1 MKQLVSVKLVQFFLF
16 EQNEI
21 PAAKIMGIFGPNGS
35 GKSSAIDAIQIA
47 MFGGNQNLTALNAQ
61 ADDTSGKRTIR
72 EYCLGQC
79 GGPEERARDVANTYI
94 TLTFRDTDTLVPI
107 TVGVCIHASVDKDG
121 HEVLGRYV
129 VPGLELSLGDHLEDI
144 DGKPSPRDW
153 KSFRESLIRRSGQE
167 PDEILFPDQSENFIR
182 AHLLALRGKNG
193 VPNVRNFLRAFR
205 FALRLHIGN
214 SVDGLVRHEILEA
227 KATET
232 KKFKENVRSFKEQVD
247 LIAMVKRKIEGGQA
261 IVDQLGKAQQEASR
275 HATWNATQEACLHE
289 MAFDRF
295 ESANAVKVT
304 AEEQQIVANSQYE
317 VALRTLS
324 DTREQTEHLRM
335 QRDAHVAHQSLGAL
349 RASIEEARLRVAGF
363 EREVNGFL
371 HQADAVLARCA
382 AQDDFK
388 IHHDAIAT
396 SRTLLPGSMQTAL
409 TISAPELANAYGI
422 VRKLSGNIGGE
433 AMRIAIGVNH
443 TLTSKQS
450 ELATLKDELEQVNS
464 GGPGISGDVKRLYM
478 ALRERGMHPEPVG
491 QLVRV
496 TDIAWQPVIE
506 AMLGNHRDA
515 LLIPPGEEKDSF
527 ECYQSLQGLYGV
539 KMGMASRQHTGSSP
553 KAGSIAELISGDDP
567 AAVAYVRGKFTDFL
581 QASTST
587 EALACP
593 RALTIDG
600 MRVSGGDLDRLRPV
614 PDSEFRLG
622 RSKAERRSELANAVT
637 ALQGEVDALARQY
650 ESLDAL
656 VKDLSWLGKASTWE
670 QLSAAITQARRAGQD
685 KALNEERMANTSDA
699 QYLRLNS
706 DLDTANSKIRQ
717 LDASLSLLHTNLIN
731 ANGKAVEAAQLAQA
745 AHLAHEAA
753 TAALQAAR
761 SASDYDPEQSTLF
774 WDQCLEQFGD
784 DYTAMLVYANE
795 QAKQANRRFENAKSR
810 GMSLLGVFLTD
821 HREQAGIDVQENW
834 QEACRW
840 AFDLVTRLRD
850 IELIEHEERAEE
862 AYRVAQ
868 DAFTTDVAVRLNE
881 QIAEM
886 EKKRDSLN
894 AALLACPAFSNNER
908 YEFVI
913 TAIPTLLPLLNFV
926 RDAADGILFSANA
939 PMPEQFRE
947 LLGDIVADGNRGTA
961 NPLEDYREFF
971 TFDIAI
977 YREDPVTLSRRR
989 IGYLSSR
996 LGKGSGGE
1004 HRAPLYVIAGAAL
1017 SSAYKLDSKS
1027 RDGIG
1032 LIMLDEAFHRM
1043 DPTNIIATMRYYEDL
1058 GLQVVLAGPGEHLAT
1073 LTAFLHRY
1081 YMLVKGVSSNVI
1093 ELDPHEVP
1101 EETRTLYRSDL
1112 PEFNPELIEQEI
1124 RRIEISAK
1132 AA

>member
-16 EQNEI
+16 EQIEVASAMI
-21 PAAKIMGIFGPNGS
+21 TGLFGPNGS

-61 ADDTSGKRTIR
+61 ADDKSGKRTIR
-72 EYCLGQC
+72 EYCLGQW
-79 GGPEERARDVANTYI
+79 GGAEERARDVANTYI

-107 TVGVCIHASVDKDG
+107 TVGVCIHANVDKDG

-129 VPGLELSLGDHLEDI
+129 VPGIELSLGDHLEDI

-205 FALRLHIGN
+205 FALRLNIEN

-247 LIAMVKRKIEGGQA
+247 LIATVKRKIEGGQA
-261 IVDQLGKAQQEASR
+261 IIDQLGKAELEASR
-275 HATWNATQEACLHE
+275 HATWNATQKAGLHE
-289 MAFDRF
+289 LAFDRL
-295 ESANAVKVT
+295 ETANAEKMA
-304 AEEQQIVANSQYE
+304 AEEQQIAASSLYQTTQ
-317 VALRTLS
+317 RTLS
-324 DTREQTEHLRM
+324 ETREQTEHLRR
-335 QRDAHVAHQSLGAL
+335 QRDAHSAHQTLGAL
-349 RASIEEARLRVAGF
+349 RASIEEARSRAASF
-363 EREVNGFL
+363 ERDVNGFF
-371 HQADAVLARCA
+371 HQADAILARCKPV
-382 AQDDFK
+382 DDFK
-388 IHHDAIAT
+388 AHQNAIAT
-396 SRTLLPGSMQTAL
+396 CRTLLPNSLQSAL
-409 TISAPELANAYGI
+409 AASVPELAHACDT
-422 VRKLSGNIGGE
+422 VRKLSANIGGE

-443 TLTSKQS
+443 TLTRKQS

-464 GGPGISGDVKRLYM
+464 GGPGLSGDVKRLYT
-478 ALRERGMHPEPVG
+478 ALRERGMHPAPVG

-496 TDIAWQPVIE
+496 TDKAWQPVIE
-506 AMLGNHRDA
+506 AMLGSNRDA
-515 LLIPPGEEKDSF
+515 LLIPPGEEKGSF

-539 KMGMASRQHTGSSP
+539 KMGMASRQHVGPPP
-553 KAGSIAELISGDDP
+553 KTGSIAELIIGDDQ
-567 AAVAYVRGKFTDFL
+567 AAVAYVRAKFAEFVR
-581 QASTST
+581 ANTST
-587 EALACP
+587 EALACQ

-600 MRVSGGDLDRLRPV
+600 MRVSGGDVDRLRPI
-614 PDSEFRLG
+614 SALEFRLG
-622 RSKAERRSELANAVT
+622 RSKAERRAELASAVAT
-637 ALQGEVDALARQY
+637 LQREVDALTRQY
-650 ESLDAL
+650 DILDAL
-656 VKDLSWLGKASTWE
+656 VKDLSWLGQAGTWE
-670 QLSAAITQARRAGQD
+670 QLSGAISQAQRASQD
-685 KALNEERMANTSDA
+685 KALHEERMANTSDA
-699 QYLRLNS
+699 QYLQLNADFDAAIS
-706 DLDTANSKIRQ
+706 QITQ
-717 LDASLSLLHTNLIN
+717 LEALLQSQHTDFIN
-731 ANGKAVEAAQLAQA
+731 TNGKAIESAQESKA
-745 AHLAHEAA
+745 AHIAHEAA
-753 TAALQAAR
+753 KVALDAAR
-761 SASDYDPEQSTLF
+761 SAFGYDVEQFTLY
-774 WDQCLEQFGD
+774 WDQCLEQYGD
-784 DYTAMLVYANE
+784 NYTGMHDYAHE
-795 QAKQANRRFENAKSR
+795 QAKQAYKRFENAKSR

-821 HREQAGIDVQENW
+821 HREQAGIEVQENW
-834 QEACRW
+834 QQACSW
-840 AFDLVTRLRD
+840 ALDLVTRLRD

-868 DAFTTDVAVRLNE
+868 DAFTTDIAVRLNE
-881 QIAEM
+881 QIEEM
-886 EKKRDSLN
+886 EKKKDSLN
-894 AALLACPAFSNNER
+894 AALLACPAFSNSER
-908 YEFVI
+908 YEFVV
-913 TAIPTLLPLLNFV
+913 TPVPALSPLLKFV
-926 RDAADGILFSANA
+926 RDAADGILFNANA

-947 LLGDIVADGNRGTA
+947 LLGEIVTDGKRGAA

-977 YREDPVTLSRRR
+977 YREDPLTLSRRR
-989 IGYLSSR
+989 IGYLSAR

-1017 SSAYKLDSKS
+1017 SSAYKLDAKS

-1058 GLQVVLAGPGEHLAT
+1058 GLQVLLAGPGEHLAT

-1101 EETRTLYRSDL
+1101 AETRTLYRSDL
-1112 PEFNPELIEQEI
+1112 PEFNPELIEQEM
-1124 RRIEISAK
+1124 RRIETSAK

>member
-16 EQNEI
+16 EQIEI
-21 PAAKIMGIFGPNGS
+21 TAAMIMGLFGPNGS

-47 MFGGNQNLTALNAQ
+47 MFGANQNLTALNAQ

-79 GGPEERARDVANTYI
+79 GGPEERARDVANSYI
-94 TLTFRDTDTLVPI
+94 TLTFRDTDTLIPI
-107 TVGVCIHASVDKDG
+107 TVGVCIHASVDKEG

-129 VPGLELSLGDHLEDI
+129 VPGIELSLGDHLEDV

-167 PDEILFPDQSENFIR
+167 PDDILFPDQSENFIR

-247 LIAMVKRKIEGGQA
+247 LIVMVKRKIEGGQA

-289 MAFDRF
+289 LAFDRL
-295 ESANAVKVT
+295 ETANTAKAT
-304 AEEQQIVANSQYE
+304 AEERQIAAKSQYE
-317 VALRTLS
+317 AIQRTLLE
-324 DTREQTEHLRM
+324 TREQAEYQRR
-335 QRDAHVAHQSLGAL
+335 QRDTHVAHQSLGAL
-349 RASIEEARLRVAGF
+349 RASIEEARSRAASF
-363 EREVNGFL
+363 ERDVNGFF
-371 HQADAVLARCA
+371 HQADAILSRCTPL
-382 AQDDFK
+382 DDFK
-388 IHHDAIAT
+388 AHQKAIVAC
-396 SRTLLPGSMQTAL
+396 RTLLPNSLQSAL
-409 TISAPELANAYGI
+409 AVPAPELTNACDT
-422 VRKLSGNIGGE
+422 VRNLSANIGGE

-443 TLTSKQS
+443 TLTRKQS

-464 GGPGISGDVKRLYM
+464 GGPGISGEVKRLYM

-496 TDIAWQPVIE
+496 TDSAWQPVIE
-506 AMLGNHRDA
+506 AMLGSHRDA
-515 LLIPPGEEKDSF
+515 LLIPSGEEKGSF
-527 ECYQSLQGLYGV
+527 ECYQSMHGLYGV
-539 KMGMASRQHTGSSP
+539 KMGMASRQHIGITP
-553 KAGSIAELISGDDP
+553 KNGSISELINGDDP
-567 AAVAYVRGKFTDFL
+567 AAVAYIRGKFADFVR
-581 QASTST
+581 ANTST
-587 EALACP
+587 EALACQ

-614 PDSEFRLG
+614 PASEFRLG
-622 RSKAERRSELANAVT
+622 RSKAERRTELASAVT
-637 ALQGEVDALARQY
+637 TLQREVDALARQY
-650 ESLDAL
+650 ENLDAL
-656 VKDLSWLGKASTWE
+656 VKELSWLGKAGTWE
-670 QLSAAITQARRAGQD
+670 QLSAAITQAQRASQD
-685 KALNEERMANTSDA
+685 KALQEERMANTSDA
-699 QYLRLNS
+699 QYLQLNA
-706 DLDTANSKIRQ
+706 DLDSATLKITQ
-717 LDASLSLLHTNLIN
+717 LEASLQLQHTDLIN
-731 ANGKAVEAAQLAQA
+731 ANGKAVES
-745 AHLAHEAA
+745 AHASKTAYLAHEAA
-753 TAALQAAR
+753 KDALNAAR
-761 SASDYDPEQSTLF
+761 CAFAYDAEQFNLY
-774 WDQCLEQFGD
+774 WDQCLEQYED
-784 DYTAMLVYANE
+784 DYTSMHSYALD
-795 QAKQANRRFENAKSR
+795 QTKQANKRFENAKAR

-821 HREQAGIDVQENW
+821 HREQAGIEVQEDW
-834 QEACRW
+834 QQAYRW
-840 AFDLVTRLRD
+840 ALDLVTRLRE

-881 QIAEM
+881 QIEEM
-886 EKKRDSLN
+886 EKKRSSLN

-908 YEFVI
+908 YEFVV
-913 TAIPTLLPLLNFV
+913 TAVPALVPLLNFV
-926 RDAADGILFSANA
+926 RDAADGILFNANA

-947 LLGDIVADGNRGTA
+947 LLGDIVTDGNRGAA

-977 YREDPVTLSRRR
+977 YREDPMTLSRRR

-1017 SSAYKLDSKS
+1017 SSAYKLDAKS

-1058 GLQVVLAGPGEHLAT
+1058 GLQVLLAGPGEHLAT

-1081 YMLVKGVSSNVI
+1081 YMLVKGVSNNVI
-1093 ELDPHEVP
+1093 ELDPHTVP
-1101 EETRTLYRSDL
+1101 AETRTLYRSDL
-1112 PEFNPELIEQEI
+1112 PEFNPELIEQEM
-1124 RRIEISAK
+1124 RRIESSSKVA
-1132 AA
+1132 